1 MNECKCGCGKT
12 CQGKGKWYSDAHRK
26 AFVRAKPDNPDTTRT
41 NVRVNPDK
49 PKSDKQVGQPHAV
62 HILTKHDVGLF
73 RGSPAYWLDKD
84 TGLSHLSC
92 DDLKHR
98 LSAMNPWQGSP
109 EYAERVYRLTH
120 GLATNDIPINM
131 IGQDYT

>member
-1 MNECKCGCGKT
+1 MNNICAVCRTE
-12 CQGKGKWYSDAHRK
+12 CQGVYCSGKC
-26 AFVRAKPDNPDTTRT
+26 RAKASRARAQESKAHAHAPKERT
-41 NVRVNPDK
+41 QVAHAPVRTAA
-49 PKSDKQVGQPHAV
+49 HAV
-62 HILTKHDVGLF
+62 HILTKHDVGTF

-98 LSAMNPWQGSP
+98 LSAMNPWQGTP

-120 GLATNDIPINM
+120 GLAANDIPSNM
-131 IGQDYT
+131 IGQDYA